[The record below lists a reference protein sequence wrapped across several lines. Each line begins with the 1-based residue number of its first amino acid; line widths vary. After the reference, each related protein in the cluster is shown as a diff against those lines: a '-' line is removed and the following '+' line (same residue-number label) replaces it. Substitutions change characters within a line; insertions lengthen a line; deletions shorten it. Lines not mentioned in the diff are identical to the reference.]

1 MQWEFEYCINFI
13 IYSGYAVAV
22 AAFSLAFNL
31 EFEQNTMEL
40 FNSLEEWESDKKREI
55 VCISYRMCVT
65 TVNELM

>member
-40 FNSLEEWESDKKREI
+40 FNSLERSGK
-55 VCISYRMCVT
+55 VT
-65 TVNELM
+65 KNGR

>member
-13 IYSGYAVAV
+13 IYSGYAVA

-40 FNSLEEWESDKKREI
+40 FNSSEA
-55 VCISYRMCVT
+55 
-65 TVNELM
+65 